1 MTYLDKQSSLSCS
14 HTLRYGYTPQSSS
27 PCPSAA
33 FSFFKSPFLFSSP
46 PSPPTRVSS
55 VSVIT
60 CFPPPPPPTPPPAFK
75 LVLLLL
81 LLLSLRLSCHFH
93 RTWSKVESRI
103 IQMRQRCRSQ
113 ERAQKKQSLYLP
125 AAPECAACRAES
137 EERTNI

>member
-33 FSFFKSPFLFSSP
+33 FSFFKSPFFFSSP

-55 VSVIT
+55 VSVTT
-60 CFPPPPPPTPPPAFK
+60 CFPPPPPTPPPAFK
-75 LVLLLL
+75 LVLL

-103 IQMRQRCRSQ
+103 IQMRQHLQ